1 MLLDAAA
8 HEGVERLEP
17 GAAVQNLEQV
27 ASTQRT
33 VVAEGDV
40 VLVRTGNGAL
50 WESRAKYE
58 AGAGIGVASSRWL
71 AERRPFAVGADNLAW
86 DVAGQLDSELG
97 TIPGHSILIVRAGIH
112 VIESLNLE
120 QLARDRRYEF
130 AFVCL
135 PLKMRGGTGSPV
147 RPLALVPA

>member
-50 WESRAKYE
+50 WESRAEYE
-58 AGAGIGVASSRWL
+58 PGAGIGVASSRWL
-71 AERRPFAVGADNLAW
+71 AERRP
-86 DVAGQLDSELG
+86 
-97 TIPGHSILIVRAGIH
+97 
-112 VIESLNLE
+112 
-120 QLARDRRYEF
+120 F